1 MGFED
6 PCEVLG
12 QRTGP
17 QGYGSQSLSLAPSL
31 RYILLSGSVNPGREI
46 ARGFHFCPGLLI

>member
-1 MGFED
+1 MVFED

-17 QGYGSQSLSLAPSL
+17 QRYGSLSLAPSL
-31 RYILLSGSVNPGREI
+31 KYMLLSGFVNPGRKILRGCI
-46 ARGFHFCPGLLI
+46 ALCHELHI